1 MELYDALFY
10 RKTIKS
16 YSNKMIKRP
25 LLEEIKRLCGNIT
38 YLNNDLNIKAHLI
51 ERGHLIH
58 FLLGKESAIKAPHYV
73 LITSNKG
80 EAYLQNIG
88 FAMEE
93 LILELTCLGVGTS
106 WLQCELKKE
115 DIKEFIQLDEID
127 NEYDEDIEIDES
139 QIEYPISLIAIGYPD
154 EYDSLFRKSKRS
166 YDRKKIKDICKEF
179 NPKWN
184 DVLEGVR
191 VAPSIMNKQPWI
203 FKEKEYGFDLYE
215 KEPRRRLGIE
225 DENKISMGAALRH
238 FDICCKE
245 KNISEEYIKK
255 NVKDRRRKEYFI
267 SIKEK
272 NK

>member
-1 MELYDALFY
+1 MVEKQEILTQEGYNKIEEEVEYLKTVK
-10 RKTIKS
+10 RKEVAERIKVAIS
-16 YSNKMIKRP
+16 F
-25 LLEEIKRLCGNIT
+25 G
-38 YLNNDLNIKAHLI
+38 DLSENA
-51 ERGHLIH
+51 
-58 FLLGKESAIKAPHYV
+58 
-73 LITSNKG
+73 
-80 EAYLQNIG
+80 
-88 FAMEE
+88 
-93 LILELTCLGVGTS
+93 
-106 WLQCELKKE
+106 
-115 DIKEFIQLDEID
+115 
-127 NEYDEDIEIDES
+127 EYDEAKNEQAQVEERIVKLENMLRKAVIIDES

-245 KNISEEYIKK
+245 KNISVEYIKK
-255 NVKDRRRKEYFI
+255 NVKDGRRKEYFI
-267 SIKEK
+267 SIIEK